1 MAPDA
6 GQDVLEGMGLEM
18 VLVTDL
24 GAGPF
29 PQSEEEINES
39 MHWPL

>member
-1 MAPDA
+1 M
-6 GQDVLEGMGLEM
+6 LEM
-18 VLVTDL
+18 GLVTDL

-29 PQSEEEINES
+29 PQGEEEVNES